1 MMSNSERQKNNEKK
15 DSSSSIAAQQR
26 EWSNNNLSAAE
37 EEGEGQIALLDLLT
51 QELVVVVVAPDVVMQ
66 KLRAEGLTDVR
77 SIANATVAEIRQ
89 ATGLSMEKSAKLCTA
104 ARLRLGKLGKS
115 DSGFA
120 SASQLY
126 QERKKHPRIATGS
139 MNLDDLLGGGVET
152 GAITEVYGEYGTGKT
167 QLCFT
172 LSVMVQQQEKPKGG
186 LGGKAL
192 YIDTENTYRHG
203 ERVCS
208 IASARGFNAQET
220 LQNITVASPSDS
232 IGLRHIVEKQ
242 VPCFLAANPD
252 VKLVVVDS
260 IVSLLRAEYR
270 GRETLAPRQQALNA
284 IMNALS
290 RIARRHDIAVVVT
303 NQVMS
308 SPDPYFCASNKKT
321 AVGGHVLA
329 HASTYRIFLKKS
341 GRNRVARMEDSPC
354 HATREVLFTLT
365 EKGVD
370 DIHDKWRYYMPQPAT
385 TTSADDYPD
394 NST

>member
-1 MMSNSERQKNNEKK
+1 MVE
-15 DSSSSIAAQQR
+15 DIA
-26 EWSNNNLSAAE
+26 S
-37 EEGEGQIALLDLLT
+37 
-51 QELVVVVVAPDVVMQ
+51 
-66 KLRAEGLTDVR
+66 
-77 SIANATVAEIRQ
+77 ATVPEIHD

-126 QERKKHPRIATGS
+126 QERKEHLRIATGS

-152 GAITEVYGEYGTGKT
+152 GATTEVYGEFGTGKT

-172 LSVMVQQQEKPKGG
+172 LSVMVQQQEKPRGG

-192 YIDTENTYRHG
+192 YIDAENTYRHG

-220 LQNITVASPSDS
+220 LQNITVARPSDS

-242 VPCFLAANPD
+242 VPCFLADNPD

-270 GRETLAPRQQALNA
+270 GRETLASRQQALNA

-308 SPDPYFCASNKKT
+308 SPDPYYFCASNNT

-370 DIHDKWRYYMPQPAT
+370 DVHDEAFSRFRIKHGLR
-385 TTSADDYPD
+385 D
-394 NST
+394 NMFT